1 MDNKYESKSNGAKL
15 ENGYIIKFPPP
26 KVNTIYNKD

>member
-26 KVNTIYNKD
+26 KSKHYL